1 MKSSKSSQAP
11 THLYKSKL
19 SSMKTTNKNLELNF
33 NIKTNPKSFE
43 HKRLKMM
50 NQFNLQESAFTFL

>member
-1 MKSSKSSQAP
+1 MKSSESRQAP
-11 THLYKSKL
+11 THFKAKL